1 MPNHDL
7 ITRTVLPNGLTIM
20 LKEMHAAPVTSLCV
34 WYRVGS
40 RNERLGCTGISH
52 WVEHMMFKGT
62 ARYDETEMDRLISRE
77 GGTRNA
83 FTWIDFTAY
92 YETMPANKI
101 DLAIAI
107 ESDRMANT
115 QFSRK
120 EVESERTVIINER
133 QMYENSPNFRLVEE
147 VQAAAFRVHPYG
159 HEVIGHMND
168 LHTMTRADLIKHYRT
183 YYAPNNAIVCVAGDF
198 DNAEMLGKLEQTFG
212 TLKNGKAVPA
222 VNVTEPP
229 QVGERRVTVKGEGAT
244 NYLMMSFHV
253 PAAKHPDYFPLV
265 ALDSVL
271 CGASGLAFFGGGTSN
286 RSSRLSKALVDTG
299 LTADIG
305 GGLSPTIDP
314 NLYSFFATV
323 QPGQAIGDAERA
335 IWAQLEQVKTEG
347 VTQAE
352 LDKAI
357 KQTRAQFAFSTETV
371 TNQAF
376 WLGYSEIVADYAWF
390 TDYVNQLKAVTAD
403 DVRRVAN
410 LYLQPDNVTTG
421 YYLGQG

>member
-101 DLAIAI
+101 NLAIDI

-115 QFSRK
+115 RFSHK

-198 DNAEMLGKLEQTFG
+198 DSAEMLGKLAQTFG
-212 TLKNGKAVPA
+212 TLKTGKAVPV

-229 QVGERRVTVKGEGAT
+229 QVGERRVMVKGEGAT

-314 NLYSFFATV
+314 NLYSLFATV
-323 QPGQAIGDAERA
+323 QPGQAIADAERA

-390 TDYVNQLKAVTAD
+390 TGYVDQLKAVTAE

-410 LYLQPDNVTTG
+410 VYLRPDNLTVG
-421 YYLGQG
+421 HYLGQG